1 MKENEMEKLILIEEI
16 AGRIRRAT
24 TGPVLKGDGDRG
36 LAKEL
41 IARIG
46 KAYAEGLPLSG
57 EVGRIDGVNWWTDI
71 QEWRERVTETAVG
84 PITFIALRQEKG
96 GDAEE

>member
-1 MKENEMEKLILIEEI
+1 MKENEKEKMVEEI
-16 AGRIRRAT
+16 ASRIRKAT

-46 KAYAEGLPLSG
+46 KACADGEMELPREEVRTKELS
-57 EVGRIDGVNWWTDI
+57 ID
-71 QEWRERVTETAVG
+71 EYHRLLWRG
-84 PITFIALRQEKG
+84 CTFIALRP
-96 GDAEE
+96 EEEE